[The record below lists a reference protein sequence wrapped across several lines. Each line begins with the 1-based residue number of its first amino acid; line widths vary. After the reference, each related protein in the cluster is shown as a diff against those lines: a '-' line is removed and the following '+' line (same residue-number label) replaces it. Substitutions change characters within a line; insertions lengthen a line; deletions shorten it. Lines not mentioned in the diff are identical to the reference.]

1 MKRYKAILAIG
12 LAATLAFSSCE
23 DLVTEV
29 ELPEY
34 EPKLVL
40 TSFISPEG
48 KSIRVNLGESFAVFG
63 PQNSGI
69 ENPAIMGATV
79 ILKGPQHQSQIPW
92 SEEQYAYYLDSLPWD
107 IQANTEYEL
116 SATLPDGRSIEGKCS
131 IPADLNTSLEI
142 TDIELGSGGE
152 FGQAYIVQFRI
163 TDLPGEG
170 HFYRV
175 GGYMH
180 YKWDEGNDETYT
192 MPLYLS
198 RGDEYISDVG
208 KDGSTMSF
216 RVDADMFGG
225 EAQKLE
231 LFLLTTDEAYYR
243 YHNTLDNYWGDDPF
257 SEPTLIYSNIEDGLG
272 VFAAYRSY
280 HILIDLENNKP

>member
-1 MKRYKAILAIG
+1 MLAFSLAAIL
-12 LAATLAFSSCE
+12 TFSSCE

-34 EPKLVL
+34 ESKLVL

-48 KSIRVNLGESFAVFG
+48 KSIKVNLGESVAVFG
-63 PQNSGI
+63 PQSSAI
-69 ENPAIMGATV
+69 QNPAIPGATV
-79 ILKGPQHQSQIPW
+79 ILKGPQHQIQIPW
-92 SEEQYAYYLDSLPWD
+92 SEERYAYYLDSLSWD
-107 IQANTEYEL
+107 MQANTEYEL
-116 SATLPDGRSIEGKCS
+116 TAILPDGRSIEGKCS

-142 TDIELGSGGE
+142 TDIEVGSGVE
-152 FGQAYIVQFRI
+152 FGQAYIIQFTI

-170 HFYRV
+170 HYYRV

-180 YKWDEGNDETYT
+180 YTYDQGSEETYS

-198 RGDEYISDVG
+198 RGSEYISDIE

-216 RVDADMFGG
+216 RIDADIFWG
-225 EAQKLE
+225 EDQMLE

-243 YHNTLDNYWGDDPF
+243 YHNTLNNYWGDDPF
-257 SEPTLIYSNIEDGLG
+257 SEPTLIYSNIENGLG

-280 HILIDLENNKP
+280 HILIDLEDYKP